1 MTSAPSRVIGGRY
14 RLLRRLGQ
22 GGMGT
27 VWEGHDGVLDRRVAV
42 KEVTLPPGTGDAH
55 RAEMI
60 ERATREAR
68 TAARISH
75 RNIIAIH
82 DVVQED
88 GRPWIVMELVPSR
101 SLDQIVE
108 EDGPL
113 TAVRA
118 AAIGRQVLDALTCAH
133 AVGVVHRDVKPANIL
148 IGHDGRIVL
157 SDFGI
162 ATAEGDPSLTRTG
175 MVTGSPSFIAPERV
189 SGAQADPASDLWSLG
204 ASLYAMVTGRSPFHR
219 DSGGMA
225 VLAALISREE
235 ADLSPV
241 PPALRPAVG
250 GLLVKDPARRI
261 GAAEADRLLAMA
273 EASDP
278 GQAVRPS
285 RPEPTR
291 PGAAGVDYR
300 SPAVPFPQHPP
311 LSRHT
316 PTPQHRPAFSMDQA
330 TPPPT
335 SAPRSRAAHTR
346 TLGPGGMALLIG
358 AALVLLLG
366 AIGGTWALM
375 QEEEIPKG
383 RKQPTASA
391 TKPAPQRKVLTLLQ
405 FPMTGGWS
413 LRAPKAWLSESG
425 DDEYRWWNQKKSAV
439 LTVQV
444 ASRSDPHEVGDV
456 GEPQGILAKLEAI
469 QQAEPGNGYRRVRF
483 DRTRVPKGQAAELEY
498 TAVATES
505 DPENPSVKG
514 KYRRVVRV
522 VTLESA
528 ICILDWQVQE
538 KSWNAYEPT
547 MRAVF
552 DSLVSPA

>member
-1 MTSAPSRVIGGRY
+1 
-14 RLLRRLGQ
+14 
-22 GGMGT
+22 
-27 VWEGHDGVLDRRVAV
+27 
-42 KEVTLPPGTGDAH
+42 
-55 RAEMI
+55 
-60 ERATREAR
+60 
-68 TAARISH
+68 
-75 RNIIAIH
+75 
-82 DVVQED
+82 
-88 GRPWIVMELVPSR
+88 
-101 SLDQIVE
+101 
-108 EDGPL
+108 
-113 TAVRA
+113 
-118 AAIGRQVLDALTCAH
+118 
-133 AVGVVHRDVKPANIL
+133 
-148 IGHDGRIVL
+148 
-157 SDFGI
+157 I

-278 GQAVRPS
+278 GQAVRPFQAERTAS
-285 RPEPTR
+285 A
-291 PGAAGVDYR
+291 AAGVEYR
-300 SPAVPFPQHPP
+300 SPATPLPQHPP
-311 LSRHT
+311 LPRHP
-316 PTPQHRPAFSMDQA
+316 PTPRHHPYSSHPQ
-330 TPPPT
+330 TPPPQT
-335 SAPRSRAAHTR
+335 PPPQTPPPQTWAPPARRR
-346 TLGPGGMALLIG
+346 TLGGGGMSVLIG
-358 AALVLLLG
+358 TALVLLLG

-383 RKQPTASA
+383 RTQPTASA

-483 DRTRVPKGQAAELEY
+483 GRTRVPKGQAAELEY
-498 TAVATES
+498 TAVAAS
-505 DPENPSVKG
+505 PDPESPEVKG
-514 KYRRVVRV
+514 RYRRVVRV